1 MEIEVL
7 KASRLNGESV
17 TPGKT
22 VNVEASLAE
31 AWVRSGRA
39 KIAGKKGPGRPP
51 REVKRKVPIETAEKK
66 PSERTVTREKE
77 KTKNEPKADN
87 SPDAGAGDTGGGEE
101 APPDRVE

>member
-7 KASRLNGESV
+7 KASRLNGEAV
-17 TPGKT
+17 TPGET

-31 AWVRSGRA
+31 AWVKNGRA

-51 REVKRKVPIETAEKK
+51 KEIERKAPIETAEKK

-77 KTKNEPKADN
+77 KTKNESQTDN
-87 SPDAGAGDTGGGEE
+87 SPDAGTGDAGGSEE